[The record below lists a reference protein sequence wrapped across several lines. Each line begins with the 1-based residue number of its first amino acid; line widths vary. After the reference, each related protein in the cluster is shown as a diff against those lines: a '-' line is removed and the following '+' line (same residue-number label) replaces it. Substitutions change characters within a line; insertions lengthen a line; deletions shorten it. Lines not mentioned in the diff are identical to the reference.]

1 MECTIELSLFWALVQ
16 LDCSLQ
22 PLVCEASLKM
32 EISGINVAVPPP
44 LRPFFAQTT
53 TASRVVL
60 PWLAQP
66 TYLRNHLCLHH
77 RRRLNQAG
85 S

>member
-22 PLVCEASLKM
+22 SLVCEASLKM

-44 LRPFFAQTT
+44 VRPFFAQTT

-60 PWLAQP
+60 PC
-66 TYLRNHLCLHH
+66 RH
-77 RRRLNQAG
+77 NQLIFG
-85 S
+85 IIFVFIIVVV

>member
-22 PLVCEASLKM
+22 SLVCEASLKM

-60 PWLAQP
+60 PW
-66 TYLRNHLCLHH
+66 H
-77 RRRLNQAG
+77 NQLIFG
-85 S
+85 IIFVLIIVIV